1 MQMDLSKESIM
12 HWKTIRQMNKFK
24 CIGAILL
31 AFLSF
36 NVFAQSE
43 HIILWDVTRSMN
55 GWDGVKIVPAKD
67 IWDETLE
74 KIIQQIEN
82 IPADGKTSI
91 YIYPFQNPSDNPAGL
106 DWKVSKNFNTIQKTQ
121 LIEWVRDFD
130 FDFKSGNQR
139 STNVCGALN
148 KAYDK
153 IDSFSNY
160 EQIILALY
168 TDGEQSDKSKLA
180 SCDYDKATCLRDQV
194 NRFCD
199 LCDTL
204 DKNRLYILKLKNYA
218 SGITAKCSCVIE
230 KPAVESF
237 YRSIPHTSPKDF
249 LEDNVVGKQ
258 LIVFDDVFGKMP
270 DDLRVTAVS
279 SNPNIVIHENVNVD
293 DNGDLIIDFQKVTV
307 GENKIEVAEISFTGT
322 SAAGASYEITIE
334 PFVVKIENVKKSRV
348 EIEGITIRP

>member
-1 MQMDLSKESIM
+1 MQMDLSKESIK

-43 HIILWDVTRSMN
+43 HIILWDVTRSMK
-55 GWDGVKIVPAKD
+55 GFDGVKFVPEKD
-67 IWDETLE
+67 IWDETKE

-82 IPADGKTSI
+82 IQADGKTSI

-121 LIEWVRDFD
+121 LIEWVKGFD
-130 FDFKSGNQR
+130 INFKAQK
-139 STNVCGALN
+139 STNVCEALN

-168 TDGEQSDKSKLA
+168 TDGKQSDKSKLA
-180 SCDYDKATCLRDQV
+180 PCDYDKATCLRDQV

-204 DKNRLYILKLKNYA
+204 DKNRLYILKLKSYT

-230 KPAVESF
+230 KDVVESF

-293 DNGDLIIDFQKVTV
+293 DNGDLIIDFQKVTI
-307 GENKIEVAEISFTGT
+307 GENEIEVAEISFTGT
-322 SAAGASYEITIE
+322 SAAANNEITIE
-334 PFVVKIENVKKSRV
+334 PFVVKIENVKKSSLK
-348 EIEGITIRP
+348 IEGITIRP

>member
-1 MQMDLSKESIM
+1 M

-82 IPADGKTSI
+82 IQADGKTSI

-121 LIEWVRDFD
+121 LIEWVKGFD
-130 FDFKSGNQR
+130 NNFKGSNIVDDPAQR
-139 STNVCGALN
+139 STNVCEALN
-148 KAYDK
+148 RAYDK

-160 EQIILALY
+160 DQIILALY
-168 TDGEQSDKSKLA
+168 SDGEQSDKSKLV
-180 SCDYDKATCLRDQV
+180 SCVYDKATCLRDQV
-194 NRFCD
+194 NRFCG

-204 DKNRLYILKLKNYA
+204 DKNRLYILKLKEYP
-218 SGITAKCSCVIE
+218 SGITANCSCVKE
-230 KPAVESF
+230 ETVVGSF

-249 LEDNVVGKQ
+249 LEVNVVGKQ
-258 LIVFDDVFGKMP
+258 LIVYDDVFGEMP

-293 DNGDLIIDFQKVTV
+293 DNGDLIIDFQKVTI
-307 GENKIEVAEISFTGT
+307 GENEIEVAEISFTGT

-334 PFVVKIENVKKSRV
+334 PFVVKIENVKKSSLK
-348 EIEGITIRP
+348 IEGITIRP